1 MQPLF
6 RIRSLSSRAL
16 IAAALVTSLGLT
28 ACAPVLVGS
37 AVLGTTLAATDRRTV
52 GMQVEDKN
60 IALKVSTRLSGRY
73 GDQANINV
81 EVYERKVLLIGQV
94 PNQQARQDAEAQARS
109 VENVREV
116 VNELEENFPSS
127 LSTRSNDLLI
137 ASKIKASL
145 IDAKDVFAN
154 SFRVSVEQGVVYL
167 MGKVTERE
175 GQRGTELA
183 AGVQGVRKVV
193 KVFDYITEAELQGMM
208 KQEAPRAD
216 ATSSTDKPM

>member
-6 RIRSLSSRAL
+6 RFRLLSSRVL
-16 IAAALVTSLGLT
+16 IAAALASSLGLT
-28 ACAPVLVGS
+28 ACAPVLVGG

-60 IALKVSTRLSGRY
+60 IGLKVSSRLSGRY
-73 GDQANINV
+73 DNASINV
-81 EVYERKVLLIGQV
+81 EVYDRKVLLVGQV
-94 PNQQARQDAEAQARS
+94 PNQQAKQDAELQART

-127 LSTRSNDLLI
+127 FSTRSNDLLI

-145 IDAKDVFAN
+145 IDAKDIFAN
-154 SFRVSVEQGVVYL
+154 SFKVSVEQGVVYL

-175 GQRGTELA
+175 GRRGTELA

-193 KVFDYITEAELQGMM
+193 KVFDYISEAELEGM
-208 KQEAPRAD
+208 KKVEAPRAD
-216 ATSSTDKPM
+216 GATDKSM

>member
-6 RIRSLSSRAL
+6 RFRLLSSRVL
-16 IAAALVTSLGLT
+16 IAAALASSLGLT
-28 ACAPVLVGS
+28 ACAPVLVGG

-60 IALKVSTRLSGRY
+60 IGLKVSSRLSGRY
-73 GDQANINV
+73 DNASINV
-81 EVYERKVLLIGQV
+81 EVYDRKVLLVGQV
-94 PNQQARQDAEAQARS
+94 PNQQAKQDAELQART
-109 VENVREV
+109 VDNVREV

-127 LSTRSNDLLI
+127 FSTRSNDLLI

-145 IDAKDVFAN
+145 IDAKDIFAN
-154 SFRVSVEQGVVYL
+154 SFKVSVEQGVVYL

-175 GQRGTELA
+175 GRRGTELA

-193 KVFDYITEAELQGMM
+193 KVFDYISEAELEGM
-208 KQEAPRAD
+208 KKVEAPRAD
-216 ATSSTDKPM
+216 GATDKSM